1 MTAPKLSQTI
11 VDDYPIA
18 DLIPHPKNP
27 NIGDLATIRASVG
40 KVGFYGTVVVH
51 KCTGHILAGNHR
63 VQAARAEGM
72 TTVPVCVVDC
82 DAKTALRIL
91 AADNGTRRKAKTA
104 DSILADILR
113 DLPDASVGTGY
124 AADEVAEI
132 LRASRVIPPEL
143 LRAVPSPPPGVDDVP
158 DEEDEK
164 GATRSPGGAYEP
176 PPDSGMSLP
185 PSEDGPDEDD
195 EPNRDVG
202 RFPLAIVLTHAEK
215 RQWDAFKTK
224 AGVKN
229 DKAALL
235 AAIAGG

>member
-1 MTAPKLSQTI
+1 MTPKLPQTL
-11 VDDYPIA
+11 VEEYPIA

-27 NIGDLATIRASVG
+27 NLGDVATIRASIG
-40 KVGFYGTVVVH
+40 KTGFYGTVIVH
-51 KCTGHILAGNHR
+51 KRTGHILAGNHR
-63 VQAARAEGM
+63 VQAAKAEGL

-104 DSILADILR
+104 DGILADILR
-113 DLPDASVGTGY
+113 DIPDASVGTGY
-124 AADEVAEI
+124 GADEVAAI
-132 LRASRVIPPEL
+132 LRASRTIPEAL
-143 LRAVPSPPPGVDDVP
+143 LRAVPEPPPGVDD
-158 DEEDEK
+158 EDEDEH
-164 GATRSPGGAYEP
+164 GASRSPGGSYEP
-176 PPDSGMSLP
+176 PDEGMTSP
-185 PSEDGPDEDD
+185 RAPEAAAEKDD
-195 EPNRDVG
+195 EPAHDVG

-215 RQWDAFKTK
+215 RQWDAFKAK